1 MSQPTQATQATPNPD
16 QPTPTEP
23 DAATWAE
30 GKRKRREE
38 LRLPCCRCGRAWL
51 LPGQR
56 CGYCGSLPCE

>member
-1 MSQPTQATQATPNPD
+1 MEPTPEPTEATQPEQTQA
-16 QPTPTEP
+16 EP

-56 CGYCGSLPCE
+56 CGYCGSLPCD